1 MIQNEFKILIFISL
15 IIFLFDLFSGIK
27 TFYKKCY
34 TNPKFLSM
42 LFIHHVISTFSYLG
56 WMSSNVYVLIYYI
69 ISNIMIYVHWNCYNN
84 KCALVEYV
92 KKKCDED
99 DIPFRDLYYFLDL
112 KKQMKYI
119 GGFFMIITII
129 KLYKK
134 YKNSA

>member
-1 MIQNEFKILIFISL
+1 
-15 IIFLFDLFSGIK
+15 
-27 TFYKKCY
+27 
-34 TNPKFLSM
+34 
-42 LFIHHVISTFSYLG
+42 
-56 WMSSNVYVLIYYI
+56 
-69 ISNIMIYVHWNCYNN
+69 MIYVHWNCYNN
-84 KCALVEYV
+84 KCAMVEYI
-92 KKKCDED
+92 KKKCDEE